1 MEFLKI
7 KWKTEAQVI
16 CLSPFTVYSLCKWK
30 FVMYPFVDEE
40 TKRSS
45 LFADQLN
52 RLAHLCFLLMV
63 VKTGSTWVLI
73 YALKSS

>member
-1 MEFLKI
+1 MR
-7 KWKTEAQVI
+7 
-16 CLSPFTVYSLCKWK
+16 
-30 FVMYPFVDEE
+30 PFVDEE

-45 LFADQLN
+45 LFADRLN

-63 VKTGSTWVLI
+63 VKTGSTWALI